1 MASSELVWQLIRG
14 NNSFLKKGLN
24 NTFFSA
30 EPGNLT
36 SKHSYKFSGIAN
48 SANVDLTTD
57 KDNAIVLKKG
67 KSSFKSKKGR
77 SKKAIT
83 VFKKDS
89 RRVMKGVTKEVS
101 GYRSDLAD
109 VAIKR
114 VSALAKSARVI
125 KAASK

>member
-57 KDNAIVLKKG
+57 KDNAISYAEFSGMVRNQLLLTPQDIPEPQLK
-67 KSSFKSKKGR
+67 
-77 SKKAIT
+77 A
-83 VFKKDS
+83 VW
-89 RRVMKGVTKEVS
+89 
-101 GYRSDLAD
+101 
-109 VAIKR
+109 VALGAKR
-114 VSALAKSARVI
+114 PPER
-125 KAASK
+125 

>member
-1 MASSELVWQLIRG
+1 MIRG